1 MGCVWG
7 AGGGAGGG
15 RREAGGVSRGRRAA
29 PSCGV
34 PSRRASSR
42 RSSAHRGR
50 QQRRQVSPALLD
62 VPTDYGQGID
72 PPARLA
78 PRAARPGPSRGSAIA
93 IDANRSLL
101 CVLAGGA
108 ARGGAA
114 AACYGDVTH
123 LALYAPALQ
132 ACALKPII

>member
-78 PRAARPGPSRGSAIA
+78 PRASRRPPRALARLGDRDRCESLPSMRSRGRRGAG
-93 IDANRSLL
+93 RSGGG
-101 CVLAGGA
+101 VL
-108 ARGGAA
+108 R
-114 AACYGDVTH
+114 
-123 LALYAPALQ
+123 
-132 ACALKPII
+132 